1 MLIVERH
8 LFDTKVVKCS
18 ETFNF
23 MLVIIESSFYSK
35 VKILYMDRS
44 RYAFAMNI
52 EYLY

>member
-23 MLVIIESSFYSK
+23 MLVIIEPYFYSK
-35 VKILYMDRS
+35 VKILYGQ
-44 RYAFAMNI
+44 I
-52 EYLY
+52 